1 METISII
8 NLKGGVAKTVS
19 AINIAHILAVH
30 HRRRVLLV
38 DNDKQGN
45 TTKFF
50 CGGECDIAGYTIA
63 ELLTGKG
70 ASAADVLISTQYEK
84 LQLIGADMSLVT
96 ANRQLMLDSTRPQQT
111 RLKKALEPV
120 SGDYDYCIIDN
131 APDIALNTIN
141 ALVAS
146 DYVIIPAKLDKF
158 VLEGL
163 EILIDSIA
171 EVKEHFN
178 SGLRL
183 LGAFVTMKY
192 NERRRDNAAFYSK
205 ALEDIQ
211 RITGVEP
218 FGTAIPRTG
227 KIDESTYS
235 GKPILEYSR
244 GSTASFGYLKLTAEM
259 LGRMDF

>member
-8 NLKGGVAKTVS
+8 NLKGGVGKTIS
-19 AINIAHILAVH
+19 AVNIAHILATH
-30 HRRRVLLV
+30 HRRRVLLI

-50 CGGECDIAGYTIA
+50 CGDSGPSVTTAN
-63 ELLTGKG
+63 LLTDKDANA
-70 ASAADVLISTQYEK
+70 ASAITDTAYEK
-84 LQLIGADMSLVT
+84 LRVIPADMRLIT

-120 SGDYDYCIIDN
+120 SGDFDYCIIDN
-131 APDIALNTIN
+131 APDIALNTTN

-163 EILIDSIA
+163 EILIDSIG
-171 EVKEHFN
+171 EVKEYFN
-178 SGLRL
+178 SGLEL
-183 LGAFVTMKY
+183 LGCFITMKY
-192 NERRRDNAAFYSK
+192 NERRRDNTAFYMK

-218 FGTAIPRTG
+218 FTTAIARTG

-244 GSTASFGYLKLTAEM
+244 GSAASFGYLKLTAEV
-259 LGRMDF
+259 LGRMVF